1 MSLDIYT
8 EISEDPAASTVRVE
22 DYIALHSRRQDTNL
36 RIEHPSNR
44 NPSVWNYELTEPRR
58 VFHLLERGAVAP
70 PCVVS
75 HTVQAVMACK
85 KCFLLNSFV
94 IPLQSTYV
102 SWKKMSPKVSLQ

>member
-1 MSLDIYT
+1 MCTLELKLTCVLRCVAMSLDICT

-58 VFHLLERGAVAP
+58 LSSSGTWGGRPAMCCVSYGAGGHGV
-70 PCVVS
+70 
-75 HTVQAVMACK
+75 
-85 KCFLLNSFV
+85 
-94 IPLQSTYV
+94 
-102 SWKKMSPKVSLQ
+102 